1 MIGEVVLV
9 AAAYL
14 MGSLPTALLVVRVIS
29 GKDVRRLGS
38 GNVGATNATRAA
50 GLQVGIVVTLVDA
63 GKGAVSVW
71 LMNVFDPASGWLA
84 AAMLAAVVGHCFP
97 VWLRFRGGKG
107 VATLFGALLVLMP
120 SSTLVAAAL
129 WLVVLALW
137 RYVSLASLLAT
148 AVVPVLVAFI
158 DRPPGVLQG
167 AIIVAAVLV
176 ILRHR
181 DNLRNLATGVE
192 PRIGGGQGGDE

>member
-1 MIGEVVLV
+1 VTGEVVLV

-14 MGSLPTALLVVRVIS
+14 MGSLPTALLVVWVIA

-38 GNVGATNATRAA
+38 GNIGATNATRAA

-63 GKGAVSVW
+63 GKGALSVW
-71 LMNVFDPASGWLA
+71 LMTIFDPTSGWIA
-84 AAMLAAVVGHCFP
+84 AAMLAAVLGHCFP

-120 SSTLVAAAL
+120 SSTLVAAGV
-129 WLVVLALW
+129 WLVVLVLW

-167 AIIVAAVLV
+167 AVVAAAVLV

-181 DNLRNLATGVE
+181 DNLRKLTEGVE
-192 PRIGGGQGGDE
+192 PKIGRRQGGDE